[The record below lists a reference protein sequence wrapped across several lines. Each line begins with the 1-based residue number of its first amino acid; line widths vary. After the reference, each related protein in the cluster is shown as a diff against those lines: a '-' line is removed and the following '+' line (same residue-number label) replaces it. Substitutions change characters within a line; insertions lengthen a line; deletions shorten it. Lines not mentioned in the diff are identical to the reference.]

1 MSRLRLLA
9 LILVMSAS
17 LPALAQ
23 ENAGAPSKPGVGL
36 DGKAPQ
42 QEPSSGAPSKP
53 EVGLDGKA
61 SQDRLAAEHR
71 FWDKTNVL
79 LFAGVTGARFFDYG
93 STIWM
98 RHRGVHEWLLTDE
111 IVDNHAAFAA
121 IEVAGA
127 AASVGISY
135 AFHKTG
141 HHKLERAVSIVHIG
155 VATGGA
161 IRNFTLP

>member
-9 LILVMSAS
+9 LLVLPFTFCLLASAQQQ
-17 LPALAQ
+17 PPD
-23 ENAGAPSKPGVGL
+23 APSSTVASARQRPSEAPKPV
-36 DGKAPQ
+36 
-42 QEPSSGAPSKP
+42 S
-53 EVGLDGKA
+53 V
-61 SQDRLAAEHR
+61 HR

-121 IEVAGA
+121 IELAGS

>member
-1 MSRLRLLA
+1 MFLWRSMSRLRLLA
-9 LILVMSAS
+9 VLF
-17 LPALAQ
+17 LPFAFCLLTSAQ
-23 ENAGAPSKPGVGL
+23 ELPDAPSSTAAAQPKQV
-36 DGKAPQ
+36 
-42 QEPSSGAPSKP
+42 EPEQP
-53 EVGLDGKA
+53 V
-61 SQDRLAAEHR
+61 HR
-71 FWDKTNVL
+71 FWDKTNIL

-111 IVDNHAAFAA
+111 IVDNHAAFAL
-121 IEVAGA
+121 IEVGGA
-127 AASVGISY
+127 AASVGLSY

-141 HHKLERAVSIVHIG
+141 HHKLERAVSIIHIG